1 MNVNF
6 TPRAWYEYTGWQLE
20 DKKIL
25 KRINLL
31 IKDIER
37 NGNTGIGKP
46 EPLRN
51 MDTMGYD
58 PIAPTALKKRI
69 CAHLAPPFAAW
80 RIAADTRVASRALA
94 RHAASCLGVM
104 RRFLF
109 CSLLVAQR
117 QLSGE

>member
-31 IKDIER
+31 VKDIER

-51 MDTMGYD
+51 MNGCWSR
-58 PIAPTALKKRI
+58 RI
-69 CAHLAPPFAAW
+69 NDEHRLVYKIIGTDDSRELVIFQCATHY
-80 RIAADTRVASRALA
+80 
-94 RHAASCLGVM
+94 
-104 RRFLF
+104 
-109 CSLLVAQR
+109 
-117 QLSGE
+117 E

>member
-37 NGNTGIGKP
+37 NGDTGICKP
-46 EPLRN
+46 EPLRGW
-51 MDTMGYD
+51 DGYWSR
-58 PIAPTALKKRI
+58 RI
-69 CAHLAPPFAAW
+69 NDEHRLVYKLIGEDEARELVIFQCATHY
-80 RIAADTRVASRALA
+80 
-94 RHAASCLGVM
+94 
-104 RRFLF
+104 
-109 CSLLVAQR
+109 
-117 QLSGE
+117 E

>member
-37 NGNTGIGKP
+37 NGPLTGIGEP
-46 EPLRN
+46 E
-51 MDTMGYD
+51 
-58 PIAPTALKKRI
+58 ALKGSLQGESSRRI
-69 CAHLAPPFAAW
+69 NEKDRLVYHIEGD
-80 RIAADTRVASRALA
+80 RIYIAACRGHYDDK
-94 RHAASCLGVM
+94 
-104 RRFLF
+104 
-109 CSLLVAQR
+109 
-117 QLSGE
+117 

>member
-1 MNVNF
+1 MSVKAKMNVNF

-37 NGNTGIGKP
+37 NGNTRIGKP

-51 MDTMGYD
+51 MNGYWSR
-58 PIAPTALKKRI
+58 RI
-69 CAHLAPPFAAW
+69 NDEHRLVYKIIGADDSRELVIFQCATHY
-80 RIAADTRVASRALA
+80 
-94 RHAASCLGVM
+94 
-104 RRFLF
+104 
-109 CSLLVAQR
+109 
-117 QLSGE
+117 E